1 MAMVVTEKELLN
13 EVLEQLR
20 IVGLNNV
27 ASDIYNAAVNLDTA
41 NEFADLM
48 SQNDMNA
55 VVENMHSAYLGS
67 IKELIDKINLSG
79 ISINYNEEDKKQF
92 SYLRSENSQTRHDIE
107 FVDLLDDLR
116 EGGRV
121 YSAYNNTLF
130 PLIVSTATLNEQC
143 KTSKNVFYSILDKA
157 KKTFSLGKHFFVS
170 KWKKEYYPQ
179 CMDLHDKA
187 MNECKRWVDR
197 YVNAEKVVSDVE
209 VKMNHIY
216 DKTNYIAG
224 NREDVI
230 ASAQDVNIKVKPK
243 KFKLLE
249 TFRKGF
255 KKCEPSI
262 KKFKAFF
269 EKKQDVPDRADCE
282 YSISLKD
289 MRPGEVFNIYKKL
302 DENKIEYDAVS
313 LDGDGK
319 LVFMDKDNAERA
331 IHIINDIRKIIND
344 APVESQLDITDK
356 KENVVVDNVNLD
368 DVDKTQVDE
377 QISTDNIDL

>member
-130 PLIVSTATLNEQC
+130 P
-143 KTSKNVFYSILDKA
+143 
-157 KKTFSLGKHFFVS
+157 
-170 KWKKEYYPQ
+170 
-179 CMDLHDKA
+179 
-187 MNECKRWVDR
+187 
-197 YVNAEKVVSDVE
+197 
-209 VKMNHIY
+209 
-216 DKTNYIAG
+216 
-224 NREDVI
+224 
-230 ASAQDVNIKVKPK
+230 
-243 KFKLLE
+243 
-249 TFRKGF
+249 
-255 KKCEPSI
+255 
-262 KKFKAFF
+262 
-269 EKKQDVPDRADCE
+269 
-282 YSISLKD
+282 
-289 MRPGEVFNIYKKL
+289 
-302 DENKIEYDAVS
+302 
-313 LDGDGK
+313 
-319 LVFMDKDNAERA
+319 
-331 IHIINDIRKIIND
+331 
-344 APVESQLDITDK
+344 
-356 KENVVVDNVNLD
+356 
-368 DVDKTQVDE
+368 
-377 QISTDNIDL
+377 